1 MPIAFYYQVPSFK
14 VRNKKQIRE
23 WILTVAFIE
32 KKEIE
37 KIDYIFCDDEFLLG
51 LNTKFLH
58 HKTLTDIITFDD
70 SSDDVISAEIYISIP
85 RVKENAAIFETSLQ
99 RELYRVMIHGVLHCM
114 GHRDKSKKDQQKMR
128 RLEEKYLRM
137 ISSTN

>member
-1 MPIAFYYQVPSFK
+1 MPIAFYYQVPSFSVK
-14 VRNKKQIRE
+14 NKKQVQE

-37 KIDYIFCDDEFLLG
+37 KIDYVFCNDEFLLG

-70 SSDDVISAEIYISIP
+70 SQDNVISAEIYISIP
-85 RVKENAAIFETSLQ
+85 RVKENAAIFETSFQ
-99 RELYRVMIHGVLHCM
+99 KELYRVMIHGVLHCM
-114 GHRDKSKKDQQKMR
+114 GYRDKSKKDQRKMR

-137 ISSTN
+137 ISPTN